1 MTKKAIG
8 RSDLSDIQGIVLFSY
23 SAVPDACYLHAF
35 FPPEAR
41 PHAWL
46 AGVLPLVTD
55 SNRCAMG
62 ADRLNVAFTARGL
75 ARLGLDDGE
84 LMTFPRE
91 LLQGMGNPL
100 RAHVNGDYGPNDP
113 KTWEFGAPHQTELHA
128 VLMLFSKD
136 GAALAEHRA
145 REAARLEAAGARVVH
160 EDRGYAGP
168 REHFGFADG
177 IEQPHVMGSPR
188 PRPSHADEVA
198 AGEFVLG
205 HENAY
210 DEMPPSPRGKGGYDL
225 GRNGSYLVYR
235 KLAQDVPA
243 FWRAMFDRA
252 TDTADP
258 HVEQREAVALA
269 SKIVG
274 RWPSGAPLVHHPDRD
289 VGDAAYRRDFNFTE
303 HDLDGTRCPLGAHIR
318 RANPRDMLPP
328 DAGASLKAV
337 ARHRLLRRGRSYGP
351 RAPESLRE
359 RAIPDGVDRGLLF
372 LAINASIR
380 RQFEFIQQT
389 WVNNPKFGGLYDE
402 RDPLV
407 GNFEGPSQD
416 FTVPCVPVR
425 RRIQDLQ
432 QFVTTRGGGYFFV
445 PGIHALGWLSTRAS

>member
-1 MTKKAIG
+1 MTNKAIG
-8 RSDLSDIQGIVLFSY
+8 RGDLSDIQGIVLFSY
-23 SAVPDACYLHAF
+23 SAAPDACYLHVF
-35 FPPEAR
+35 FPPGAR
-41 PHAWL
+41 PRAWL
-46 AGVLPLVTD
+46 AELLPLVTD

-62 ADRLNVAFTARGL
+62 ADRLNVAFAAPGL
-75 ARLGLDDGE
+75 ARLGLDDVE
-84 LMTFPRE
+84 LATFPRE

-100 RAHVNGDYGPNDP
+100 RAHVNGDAGANAPA
-113 KTWEFGAPHQTELHA
+113 TWEFGAPHQTAIHA

-136 GAALAEHRA
+136 EAALLELRA
-145 REAARLEAAGARVVH
+145 RERARLDAHGAEVVH
-160 EDRGYAGP
+160 EDRGRIGD

-188 PRPSHADEVA
+188 PRPSHADVVA

-205 HENAY
+205 HMNAY
-210 DEMPPSPRGKGGYDL
+210 DELPPSPRGAGGYAL

-235 KLAQDVPA
+235 KLAQDVSS
-243 FWRAMFDRA
+243 FWGAMFDRA
-252 TDTADP
+252 ADAADP

-289 VGDAAYRRDFNFTE
+289 VGDAAYRRDFNFTQ
-303 HDLDGTRCPLGAHIR
+303 HDPDGARCPFGAHIR

-337 ARHRLLRRGRSYGP
+337 ERHRLLRRGRSYGP

-359 RAIPDGVDRGLLF
+359 RTKPDGVERGLLF

-416 FTVPCVPVR
+416 YTVPCHPVR
-425 RRIQDLQ
+425 RRIQDLE

-445 PGIHALGWLSTRAS
+445 PGIHALGWLSMRG